1 MPGRIIGATNDLDG
15 KPGYT
20 LTLQARE
27 QHIRRSKATSNICT
41 NQGLL
46 TTAATIYMALMGPE
60 GLRRTAASSH
70 ANSSALTKQL
80 DALDGVET
88 VFSRPSFHEKVL
100 RLNKPVNEVLSALE
114 DRGILG
120 GYDLS
125 AEFPELGNALLV
137 CVTETKTEEDLQ
149 QYVSSLQEVLAGTS
163 T

>member
-1 MPGRIIGATNDLDG
+1 LVLCGATNDLDG

-46 TTAATIYMALMGPE
+46 TTAATIYMSLMGPE

-70 ANSSALTKQL
+70 ANTCALTKQL
-80 DALDGVET
+80 NEIDGVESI
-88 VFSRPSFHEKVL
+88 FSRPSFHEKVL
-100 RLNKPVNEVLSALE
+100 RLNKPVNKVLTALE

-125 AEFPELGNALLV
+125 ADFPELGNALLV

-149 QYVSSLQEVLAGTS
+149 QYSSALREALAEVSA
-163 T
+163 